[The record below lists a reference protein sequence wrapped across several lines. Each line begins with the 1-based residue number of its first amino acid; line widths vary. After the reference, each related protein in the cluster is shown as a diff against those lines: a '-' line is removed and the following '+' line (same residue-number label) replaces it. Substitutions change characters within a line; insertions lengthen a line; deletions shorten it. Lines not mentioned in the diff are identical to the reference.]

1 MRHLALALALISTAA
16 SAQPDLIVD
25 DLYTD
30 SLCLGPNP
38 YFSIHFTITNIGDET
53 CEYFCYEKNG
63 VEVCPDT
70 TLFDMVTRPQ
80 RIQVLLL
87 GMVELRRVR

>member
-1 MRHLALALALISTAA
+1 MRYLALALALVSTAA

-38 YFSIHFTITNIGDET
+38 YFSVHFTITNIGDET

-70 TLFDMVTRPQ
+70 TILTRCFTIRAVMNTV
-80 RIQVLLL
+80 RIWSLAYT
-87 GMVELRRVR
+87 

>member
-1 MRHLALALALISTAA
+1 MRYLALALALVSTAA

-38 YFSIHFTITNIGDET
+38 YFSVHFTVTNIGDET

-63 VEVCPDT
+63 VKYALTHDIRLV
-70 TLFDMVTRPQ
+70 VRPQ

-87 GMVELRRVR
+87 GVVELRRIR